1 MRKCL
6 GEFLREEAG
15 ASAVEYGLI
24 AALIAAI
31 IILAVEGLGLTLNGL
46 FTDVNSATGSAG
58 GS

>member
-6 GEFLREEAG
+6 KEFLREEAG

-46 FTDVNSATGSAG
+46 FTSASSATGSAS